1 MHYHP
6 YEKIPIKAIDV
17 FIGIFLSILLIIIKM
32 VRMGKNIN
40 HVKIYQCIS
49 KIISCIR
56 MLCNMS
62 KVTKRGY
69 VPQDIKEFS
78 QNNIKKLK
86 IAAEELS
93 YLLDR
98 GYSIK
103 SAITFIG
110 NHYMLSV
117 RQRTALMRVVSP
129 TEYIHLR
136 KNKQLKIDDLYGAEV
151 HIDAFNTIITLEVA
165 LSHSMVLKCWDN
177 TIRDLA
183 GLRGTYKII
192 SVTPMVLHLI
202 YNQLLALGI
211 NKATFYL
218 DAPVSNSGRLK
229 ILIEN
234 EAKNYKL
241 QVEAVILN
249 DVDRTLETLTHVITS
264 DAIVLN
270 KCKSWINLNTEILM
284 KEVPNAWCVHL

>member
-1 MHYHP
+1 
-6 YEKIPIKAIDV
+6 
-17 FIGIFLSILLIIIKM
+17 
-32 VRMGKNIN
+32 
-40 HVKIYQCIS
+40 
-49 KIISCIR
+49 
-56 MLCNMS
+56 MS

-78 QNNIKKLK
+78 PNNIKKLK

-165 LSHSMVLKCWDN
+165 LSHSMVLKSWDN

-183 GLRGTYKII
+183 GLRGTYKVINI
-192 SVTPMVLHLI
+192 TSIALHLMF
-202 YNQLLALGI
+202 NQLLDIGI
-211 NKATFYL
+211 QKATFYL

-229 ILIEN
+229 TLIVK
-234 EAKNYKL
+234 EAMKYPFIT
-241 QVEAVILN
+241 EAVVI
-249 DVDRTLETLTHVITS
+249 DAVDRTLETLSHVITS
-264 DAIVLN
+264 DAIILN
-270 KCKSWINLNTEILM
+270 QCKSWINLNSEILQRDI
-284 KEVPNAWCVHL
+284 PNSWCVTI